1 MGVGL
6 DSLRSNL
13 LNQTTIENS
22 SSALK
27 LKSSLESDFSKASSE
42 ELMEVCKDF
51 ESYFTEQVFKS
62 MSKMVPESEDEF
74 SYASSLSNYFKDE
87 YIKEL
92 ADKSADGEG
101 LGLAQQLYEAMKRNY
116 GIEE

>member
-42 ELMEVCKDF
+42 ELME
-51 ESYFTEQVFKS
+51 
-62 MSKMVPESEDEF
+62 
-74 SYASSLSNYFKDE
+74 A
-87 YIKEL
+87 
-92 ADKSADGEG
+92 
-101 LGLAQQLYEAMKRNY
+101 
-116 GIEE
+116 

>member
-1 MGVGL
+1 
-6 DSLRSNL
+6 
-13 LNQTTIENS
+13 
-22 SSALK
+22 
-27 LKSSLESDFSKASSE
+27 
-42 ELMEVCKDF
+42 
-51 ESYFTEQVFKS
+51 
-62 MSKMVPESEDEF
+62 MVPESEDES